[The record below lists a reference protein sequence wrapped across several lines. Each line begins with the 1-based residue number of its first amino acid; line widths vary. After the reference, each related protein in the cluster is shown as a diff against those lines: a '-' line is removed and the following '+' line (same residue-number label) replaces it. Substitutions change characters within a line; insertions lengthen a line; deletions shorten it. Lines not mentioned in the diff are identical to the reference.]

1 MRQLRRFFSR
11 ARNFGTSYRGDDRL
25 REEMEE
31 HAALLTEENM
41 RAGMSLDEARRQAR
55 IKLGAT
61 GTIRED
67 YRAEEGLPFIEN
79 ALQDTRYALRTLRKS
94 PGFTAAIVLILALGT
109 GANVAIFS
117 LVDAVLMRKL
127 PVADPNGLV
136 RLGDHNDC
144 CVGYGIPDNADY
156 SLFSTDAWEQL
167 RKGAP
172 EFEDLAAMESGS
184 GYQKFIVRREG
195 SRQIAQPVLGEFVS
209 GNYFR
214 TFGLQPA
221 QGRLFADTDDV
232 QGAALTAVMG
242 YEAWKNDYDSDPAVV
257 GSTFSVNT
265 HPVTVIGI
273 APEGFFGD
281 QLSSTPPDLYLPIQ
295 SAPFLA
301 NGSFVHDPKANWL
314 DLIGRIKPGVNRTQ
328 LQAKVS
334 GILRETLTPLHT
346 FSSEHKEDL
355 LPKVHIVL
363 SSGGA
368 GITAMQEEYESQL
381 HLLMAISGLVLL
393 IACANVANLLL
404 VRGMNRKSEM
414 SVRSALGAMRS
425 RLIRQLLTES
435 VVLALLGGCAGLA
448 VAYGGTRVLLAMAFP
463 GITDLPIHAGPSP
476 TVLAF
481 ACALSLLTAILF
493 GIAPA
498 WMTANAEPA
507 EALRT
512 GHRAATGGSTLLQRG
527 LVVIQT
533 ALSLVLLIAAGLFAQ
548 SLNRLQHSNLK
559 LESKNRYIVHIDPQ
573 AAGYLPSQVG
583 ALYRNMEQQF
593 HGIPGVLRVGIST
606 YAPMEQ
612 RNDGWSVQIQGQPDL
627 HIQASDV
634 KVNAEYFDAV
644 GTHVLLGRGVGPQ
657 DTPTSATAAI
667 VNESFVKRLFK
678 SNENPIGHHFGT
690 GPKSAG
696 DYEIVGVVEDTAYT
710 SVRWKDHAMYFLPI
724 LQRPASDKTPIDED
738 SDLYAGTIVLET
750 AHPVSNME
758 FLTQQTLSN
767 INPYFALVKFQTFDR
782 QIADQFI
789 SDRMI
794 ARLTL
799 LLGGLALLLAAVG
812 LYGVTASTVSRRTS
826 EIGIRMA
833 LGAERMRVI
842 GMVIRGVLGQVL
854 LGMAIG
860 LPCAVVCVRFAEAI
874 LYEVRGVDMTIVLTA
889 ILPLVVATC
898 IAAIIPARRAA
909 SIDPVKALRVD

>member
-1 MRQLRRFFSR
+1 MGKMRRLFSR
-11 ARNFGTSYRGDDRL
+11 VRNFATSHRGDDRL

-41 RAGMSLDEARRQAR
+41 RAGMPLNEARRRAR

-61 GTIRED
+61 GAICEN
-67 YRAEEGLPFIEN
+67 YRAEEGLPFVEN
-79 ALQDTRYALRTLRKS
+79 VLQDARYAFRTLRKS
-94 PGFTAAIVLILALGT
+94 PGFTVAIVLILALGT

-127 PVADPNGLV
+127 PVADPNNLV

-156 SLFSTDAWEQL
+156 SLFSTDAWEQM

-184 GYQKFIVRREG
+184 GYQKLIVRREG
-195 SRQIAQPVLGEFVS
+195 SQQTAQPVMGEFVS

-221 QGRLFADTDDV
+221 KGRLFADTDDV
-232 QGAALTAVMG
+232 QGAAPTAVMS

-265 HPVTVIGI
+265 QPVTVIGI

-295 SAPFLA
+295 SAPVLA
-301 NGSFVHDPKANWL
+301 NDSFVHDPAANWL
-314 DLIGRIKPGVNRTQ
+314 DIIGRIRPGVNRTQ
-328 LQAKVS
+328 VQAKVS
-334 GILRETLTPLHT
+334 GILREALTPLHT
-346 FSSEHKEDL
+346 FSSEHKEAL

-363 SSGGA
+363 SPGSA
-368 GITAMQEEYESQL
+368 GITAMQAQYGSQL
-381 HLLMAISGLVLL
+381 HLLMGISGLVLL

-414 SVRSALGAMRS
+414 SVRAALGAVRS
-425 RLIRQLLTES
+425 RLIRQPLTES
-435 VVLALLGGCAGLA
+435 VILALLGGCAGLA

-476 TVLAF
+476 TVLGF
-481 ACALSLLTAILF
+481 ACVLSLVTAILF

-498 WMTANAEPA
+498 WMTAKAEPA

-527 LVVIQT
+527 LVVAQT

-548 SLNRLQHSNLK
+548 SLNRLQHSDLK

-573 AAGYLPSQVG
+573 AAGYLPSQAG

-593 HGIPGVLRVGIST
+593 HGIPGVLKVGIST

-612 RNDGWSVQIQGQPDL
+612 RNDGWGVQIQGQPDV

-644 GTHVLLGRGVGPQ
+644 GTRVLLGRSIGPQ
-657 DTPTSATAAI
+657 DTPNSATAAV
-667 VNESFVKRLFK
+667 VNESFVKKLFK
-678 SNENPIGHHFGT
+678 SSENPIGHHFGT

-724 LQRPASDKTPIDED
+724 LQRPASDKRPIDED
-738 SDLYAGTIVLET
+738 SDLYAGTIVLGT
-750 AHPVSNME
+750 AHAVNNME

-767 INPYFALVKFQTFDR
+767 INPYLAVVKFQTFDG
-782 QIADQFI
+782 QIADQFTD
-789 SDRMI
+789 DRMI

-799 LLGGLALLLAAVG
+799 FLGALALLLAMVG
-812 LYGVTASTVSRRTS
+812 LYGVTAYTVSRRTS

-833 LGAERMRVI
+833 LGAERGRVI

-854 LGMAIG
+854 LGLAIG
-860 LPCAVVCVRFAEAI
+860 LPCAVVCVRFVEAI
-874 LYEVRGVDMTIVLTA
+874 LYEVRGVDMTIVLRA
-889 ILPLVVATC
+889 ILPLIVATGT
-898 IAAIIPARRAA
+898 AAIIPAWRAA
-909 SIDPVKALRVD
+909 SIDPVEALRVE